1 MIRKTH
7 IAFFT
12 FLLFSFGNHL
22 FAQENPDSIALVDD
36 QLENNF
42 YEAVK
47 QRGIENYDKA
57 IVAIQKCI
65 EKEPKNA
72 AFQYELGKNYL
83 SQKNYVDAENAF
95 KKAVEL
101 DNKQRWYWNG
111 LYDVY
116 YQTRDYQKSIPVVEK
131 LIEFDEH
138 MKEDLVSLYMNT
150 NQHGKAFELLKNM
163 EAKSKLSS
171 TMEFYKLKLQ
181 ETNAY
186 SKPQKEQLEEAIR
199 KNPKV
204 EQNYIDLIVLY
215 TSFNQEDKAFEVA
228 KLLEKEIP
236 NSDWAHVS
244 LVKFHLNNN
253 DGTNASKS
261 MFKILEND
269 RMDLKIKHRVFNEF
283 LIFAVKNPDYLKDID
298 RAIPYFD
305 NDNQINVAK
314 EVAKFFWKKDNLD
327 KASYYFE
334 KGIKKSPEDIEAMEL
349 YLEVLVQ
356 KQDFKLLSKKAEEF
370 LESFPTQVGFYFYA
384 GYGYNQLK
392 EYKKAKDILE
402 NGLDF
407 VVEFSPK
414 ETGVYNN
421 RLNVNF
427 YKQLIISCENLND
440 NAKKQVYTNKLKQL
454 QK

>member
-1 MIRKTH
+1 MNKIQN
-7 IAFFT
+7 IVLFT

-22 FAQENPDSIALVDD
+22 FAQENPDAIALVDD

-57 IVAIQKCI
+57 IVSIQKCI

-83 SQKNYVDAENAF
+83 SLKNYVDAESAF
-95 KKAVEL
+95 KKAIEL

-116 YQTRDYQKSIPVVEK
+116 YQTKDFQKSIPIVEK
-131 LIEFDEH
+131 LIEFDPN
-138 MKEDLVSLYMNT
+138 MKEDLVSLFMNT
-150 NQHGKAFELLKNM
+150 NQHGKALQLLKDM
-163 EAKSKLSS
+163 ESKSKLTS
-171 TMEFYKLKLQ
+171 TMEFYKLKIQ
-181 ETNAY
+181 ESNAY
-186 SKPQKEQLEEAIR
+186 SKPQKEQLEEAIK

-253 DGTNASKS
+253 DGDNASKS
-261 MFKILEND
+261 MFKILDND

-283 LIFAVKNPDYLKDID
+283 LIFAYKNPAYLKDID
-298 RAIPYFD
+298 KAIPYFD
-305 NDNQINVAK
+305 IDREINVAK
-314 EVAKFFWKKDNLD
+314 ELAKFFWNKNDLEKTV
-327 KASYYFE
+327 YYFE
-334 KGIKKSPEDIEAMEL
+334 KGLKKNPEDVDAMEL
-349 YLEVLVQ
+349 YLEALIQ
-356 KQDFKLLSKKAEEF
+356 KQDYQLVTRRADDY
-370 LESFPTQVGFYFYA
+370 LELFPTQSDFYFYS
-384 GYGYNQLK
+384 GLGYNQLK
-392 EYKKAKDILE
+392 EFKKAKSILE

-407 VVEFSPK
+407 VIENKVLEA
-414 ETGVYNN
+414 
-421 RLNVNF
+421 NF

-440 NAKKQVYTNKLKQL
+440 NAKKELYNNKLKQL

>member
-1 MIRKTH
+1 M
-7 IAFFT
+7 A

-22 FAQENPDSIALVDD
+22 FAQDNPDAIALVDD

-83 SQKNYVDAENAF
+83 SLKNYVDAENAF

-116 YQTRDYQKSIPVVEK
+116 YQTKDYQKSIPIVEK
-131 LIEFDEH
+131 LVEFDAN
-138 MKEDLVSLYMNT
+138 MREDLVSLYMNT
-150 NQHGKAFELLKNM
+150 NQHTKALELLKDM
-163 EAKSKLSS
+163 ESKSKLTS
-171 TMEFYKLKLQ
+171 TMEYYKLKIQ
-181 ETNAY
+181 ESNAY
-186 SKPQKEQLEEAIR
+186 TKPQKEQLEEAIK
-199 KNPKV
+199 KNPKD

-228 KLLEKEIP
+228 KQLEKEIP
-236 NSDWAHVS
+236 NSEWAHVS

-253 DGTNASKS
+253 DGENASKS
-261 MFKILEND
+261 MFKVLDND

-283 LIFAVKNPDYLKDID
+283 LIFAVKNPTYFKDLD
-298 RAIPYFD
+298 KAIPYFD
-305 NDNQINVAK
+305 DDKEINVPK
-314 EVAKFFWKKDNLD
+314 ELAKFFWKKNDLE
-327 KASYYFE
+327 KTAYYFE
-334 KGIKKSPEDIEAMEL
+334 KGIKRNSDDVEAMEL
-349 YLEVLVQ
+349 YLEVLIQ
-356 KQDFKLLSKKAEEF
+356 KQDFQLVTKKAEEF
-370 LESFPTQVGFYFYA
+370 LESFPTQSGFYFYA
-384 GYGYNQLK
+384 GLGYNKLK
-392 EYKKAKDILE
+392 EFKKAKSTLE

-407 VVEFSPK
+407 VVENQPL
-414 ETGVYNN
+414 EA
-421 RLNVNF
+421 NF

>member
-1 MIRKTH
+1 MIKRKH
-7 IAFFT
+7 IALFT

-22 FAQENPDSIALVDD
+22 FAQDNPDAIALVDD

-42 YEAVK
+42 YEAMK

-65 EKEPKNA
+65 EKEPTNA

-83 SQKNYVDAENAF
+83 SLKNYVYAEKAF

-101 DNKQRWYWNG
+101 DYKQRWYWNG

-116 YQTRDYQKSIPVVEK
+116 YQTKDFQKSIPIVEK
-131 LIEFDEH
+131 LVEFDAN

-150 NQHGKAFELLKNM
+150 NQHGKALDLLKDM
-163 EAKSKLSS
+163 ESKSKLTSL
-171 TMEFYKLKLQ
+171 MEYYKLRIQ
-181 ETNAY
+181 ESNNYA
-186 SKPQKEQLEEAIR
+186 KPQKEQLEDAIK

-215 TSFNQEDKAFEVA
+215 SGFNLEDKAFEVA
-228 KLLEKEIP
+228 KQLEKEIP

-253 DGTNASKS
+253 DGENASKS
-261 MFKILEND
+261 MFKVLENE

-283 LIFAVKNPDYLKDID
+283 LIFAVKNPTYLKDID
-298 RAIPYFD
+298 KAIPYFD
-305 NDNQINVAK
+305 DDKEINVAK
-314 EVAKFFWKKDNLD
+314 ELAKFFWKKNDLE
-327 KASYYFE
+327 KASFYFE
-334 KGIKKSPEDIEAMEL
+334 KGLKKNPEDIEAMEL
-349 YLEVLVQ
+349 YLEILIQ
-356 KQDFKLLSKKAEEF
+356 KLDFHMVTQNAEEF
-370 LESFPTQVGFYFYA
+370 LESFPTQPSFYLYVGL
-384 GYGYNQLK
+384 GYNKLK
-392 EYKKAKDILE
+392 EFKKAKTALE

-407 VVEFSPK
+407 VVENQPL
-414 ETGVYNN
+414 EA
-421 RLNVNF
+421 NF

>member
-1 MIRKTH
+1 MIKKKH
-7 IAFFT
+7 IVLFT
-12 FLLFSFGNHL
+12 FLLFSFGNQL
-22 FAQENPDSIALVDD
+22 FAQENPDAIALVDD

-57 IVAIQKCI
+57 IVSIQKCI

-83 SQKNYVDAENAF
+83 SLKNYVDAESAF
-95 KKAVEL
+95 KKAIEL

-116 YQTRDYQKSIPVVEK
+116 YQTKDFQKSIPIVEK
-131 LIEFDEH
+131 LIEFDPN
-138 MKEDLVSLYMNT
+138 MKEDLVSLFMNT
-150 NQHGKAFELLKNM
+150 NQHGKALQLLKDM
-163 EAKSKLSS
+163 ESKSKLTS
-171 TMEFYKLKLQ
+171 TMEFYKLKIQ
-181 ETNAY
+181 ESNAY
-186 SKPQKEQLEEAIR
+186 SKPQKEQLEEAIK

-253 DGTNASKS
+253 DGDNASKS
-261 MFKILEND
+261 MFKILDND

-283 LIFAVKNPDYLKDID
+283 LIFAYKNPAYLKDID
-298 RAIPYFD
+298 KAIPYFD
-305 NDNQINVAK
+305 IDREINVAK
-314 EVAKFFWKKDNLD
+314 ELAKFFWNKNDLEKTV
-327 KASYYFE
+327 YYFE
-334 KGIKKSPEDIEAMEL
+334 KGLKKNPEDVDAMEL
-349 YLEVLVQ
+349 YLEALIQ
-356 KQDFKLLSKKAEEF
+356 KQDYQLVTRRADDY
-370 LESFPTQVGFYFYA
+370 LELFPTQSDFYFYS
-384 GYGYNQLK
+384 GLGYNQLK
-392 EYKKAKDILE
+392 EFKKAKSILE

-407 VVEFSPK
+407 VIENKVLEA
-414 ETGVYNN
+414 
-421 RLNVNF
+421 NF

-440 NAKKQVYTNKLKQL
+440 NAKKELYNNKLKQL

>member
-1 MIRKTH
+1 MIKKKH
-7 IAFFT
+7 IVLFT

-22 FAQENPDSIALVDD
+22 FAQENPDAIALVDD

-57 IVAIQKCI
+57 IVSIQKCI

-83 SQKNYVDAENAF
+83 SLKNYVDAESAF
-95 KKAVEL
+95 KKAIEL

-116 YQTRDYQKSIPVVEK
+116 YQTKDFQKSIPIVEK
-131 LIEFDEH
+131 LIEFDPN
-138 MKEDLVSLYMNT
+138 MKEDLVSLFMNT
-150 NQHGKAFELLKNM
+150 NQHGKALQLLKDM
-163 EAKSKLSS
+163 ESKSKLTS
-171 TMEFYKLKLQ
+171 TMEFYKLKIQ
-181 ETNAY
+181 ESNAY
-186 SKPQKEQLEEAIR
+186 SKPQKEQLEEAIK

-228 KLLEKEIP
+228 KLLEKEIS

-253 DGTNASKS
+253 DGDNASKS
-261 MFKILEND
+261 MFKILDND

-283 LIFAVKNPDYLKDID
+283 LIFAYKNPAYLKDID
-298 RAIPYFD
+298 KAIPYFD
-305 NDNQINVAK
+305 IDREINVAK
-314 EVAKFFWKKDNLD
+314 ELAKFFWNKNDLEKTV
-327 KASYYFE
+327 YYFE
-334 KGIKKSPEDIEAMEL
+334 KGLKKNPEDVDAMEL
-349 YLEVLVQ
+349 YLEALIQ
-356 KQDFKLLSKKAEEF
+356 KQNYQLVTRRADDY
-370 LESFPTQVGFYFYA
+370 LELFPTQSDFYFYS
-384 GYGYNQLK
+384 GLGYNQLK
-392 EYKKAKDILE
+392 EFKKAKSILE

-407 VVEFSPK
+407 VIENKVLEA
-414 ETGVYNN
+414 
-421 RLNVNF
+421 NF

-440 NAKKQVYTNKLKQL
+440 SATKQMYTNKLKQL

>member
-1 MIRKTH
+1 M
-7 IAFFT
+7 A

-22 FAQENPDSIALVDD
+22 FAQDNPDAIALVDD

-72 AFQYELGKNYL
+72 SFQYELGKNYL
-83 SQKNYVDAENAF
+83 SLKNYVDAENAF

-116 YQTRDYQKSIPVVEK
+116 YQTKDYQKSIPIVEK
-131 LIEFDEH
+131 LVEFDAN
-138 MKEDLVSLYMNT
+138 MREDLVSLYMNT
-150 NQHGKAFELLKNM
+150 NQHAKALELLKDM
-163 EAKSKLSS
+163 ESKSKLTS
-171 TMEFYKLKLQ
+171 TMEYYKLKIQ
-181 ETNAY
+181 ESNAY
-186 SKPQKEQLEEAIR
+186 SKPQKEQLEEAI
-199 KNPKV
+199 KKSPKV

-228 KLLEKEIP
+228 KQLEKEIP

-261 MFKILEND
+261 MFKVLGND
-269 RMDLKIKHRVFNEF
+269 KIDLKIKHRIFNEF
-283 LIFAVKNPDYLKDID
+283 LIFAIKNPIFFNDVDA
-298 RAIPYFD
+298 AIPYFD
-305 NDNQINVAK
+305 NDKEIAVAK
-314 EVAKFFWKKDNLD
+314 EVAKFFWKKGDLE
-327 KASYYFE
+327 KAIYYFE
-334 KGIKKSPEDIEAMEL
+334 KAIKKNPEDVESINY
-349 YLEVLVQ
+349 YLEVIYQ
-356 KQDFKLLSKKAEEF
+356 KQDFQLLSKKATDLSE
-370 LESFPTQVGFYFYA
+370 LYPTQANYYYYA
-384 GYGYNQLK
+384 GFGYNQMK
-392 EYKKAKDILE
+392 NFKKAKELLE

-407 VVEFSPK
+407 VVENK
-414 ETGVYNN
+414 TLEA
-421 RLNVNF
+421 NF

-440 NAKKQVYTNKLKQL
+440 NAKKQLYSNKLKQT
-454 QK
+454 K